1 MFLQAEGC
9 FWYDLFNIVKRKL
22 TIFPYFG
29 QIREATVLKL
39 KALEKHKEE
48 VEAQR
53 EELRAEIQSLGKEVE
68 LQRKLAEQERKRQE
82 ELLRER
88 DVLNKLKTQ
97 V

>member
-1 MFLQAEGC
+1 VHICILLFHTGDSLFPFL
-9 FWYDLFNIVKRKL
+9 
-22 TIFPYFG
+22 G

-39 KALEKHKEE
+39 KALEKHKED

-53 EELRAEIQSLGKEVE
+53 EELRAEIQSMGKEVE